1 MEHGFSEVIW
11 GHILEGIFNMTSH
24 QPLTKLF
31 AVPLRRKRFAASP
44 SPVQQL
50 EADNRFQL
58 QSLSFNRGRYTS
70 TVSCTTSRCAQ
81 VRSRPPPLP
90 EFNLRHKSLRL
101 AKALGSLHPSRA
113 DFFSYRSQFGTKG
126 LVVTLVS
133 LIQDENLFG
142 SVFLPFFVRRHNG
155 ISQDLDLGSFVNG
168 QTVKPLESVPEF
180 TLCHLC
186 PHSLMLLS
194 ESEPR
199 PFSPWVG
206 LLLFLKNRNRHR
218 NP

>member
-81 VRSRPPPLP
+81 VRSRPPAAPRVQSSTQKFAP
-90 EFNLRHKSLRL
+90 CQG
-101 AKALGSLHPSRA
+101 AWQP
-113 DFFSYRSQFGTKG
+113 
-126 LVVTLVS
+126 
-133 LIQDENLFG
+133 
-142 SVFLPFFVRRHNG
+142 P
-155 ISQDLDLGSFVNG
+155 
-168 QTVKPLESVPEF
+168 
-180 TLCHLC
+180 
-186 PHSLMLLS
+186 S
-194 ESEPR
+194 ESSR
-199 PFSPWVG
+199 
-206 LLLFLKNRNRHR
+206 LLFLPLAIWHERSGGDACLAYPGREPLR
-218 NP
+218 ERFLTFFCTSS